1 MNNKF
6 QNYGL
11 WLALFSLLGLILRDF
26 GMLHES
32 YAEYVEVVLYILI
45 ALGVVSNPSMGTGY
59 TDKLI
64 EKWEERKENK

>member
-1 MNNKF
+1 
-6 QNYGL
+6 
-11 WLALFSLLGLILRDF
+11 
-26 GMLHES
+26 MLHES

-64 EKWEERKENK
+64 EKWEERKENE

>member
-64 EKWEERKENK
+64 EKWEERKENE